1 MLNYKL
7 KQNCIDP
14 NSIQPIQDYLKSLG
28 IEKVESF
35 INKPDKDDEL
45 SGLLLCNAHQCITA
59 LNQGFTNNKKFLLI
73 VDSDVDGFT
82 SSAIFYRY
90 FKTRYPE
97 TTINYLLHE
106 GKEHGIELDKL
117 PPLDTFDYL
126 IVPDA
131 GSMNLVE
138 QKELADKGKTI
149 IIMDHHNVT
158 SRLDNSNVILVN
170 NQCSPLFSNKSLSGA
185 GVVYKIIQ
193 IYDLMYADI
202 EAWGNRATKYADLAA
217 LGIIADCMDTRVLDN
232 NYIIYHGLN
241 NINNAMIEALIK
253 QQQYSITHN
262 PPTKIDMAFYVAPII
277 NGTIREGTQEEKE
290 LLFKGFIEEPTQ
302 EFFDTEWRGNAR
314 HEDYYAYVART
325 SYNVKNRQ
333 NSKKEKSFLYLC
345 KTIEEKGLDKNKVI
359 AIVTSKDDAI
369 PTPPNITGLIAME
382 LSKKYNKPTLV
393 LRPKIEN
400 GVLTYAGSGRAKQVE
415 NFPSFLQFVRDT
427 DASLY
432 GEGHNFAFGASILA
446 SEYDN
451 FIQQCNER
459 LEDVD
464 FNNEVIEVD
473 AIFSNK
479 KINTKMLYD
488 FAKHE
493 HVYGNLI
500 PQPKIAIE
508 GECLARDLKVMGK
521 DMSSVRLTIGNVA
534 CVKFKDEEL
543 AKAVLNNTSF
553 KYKLIGRP
561 QINYFNG
568 YENIQIMI
576 DDIELIPTAAKL
588 GGLF

>member
-7 KQNCIDP
+7 KDNCIDP
-14 NSIQPIQDYLKSLG
+14 NSVQPIQDYLKSLG

-35 INKPDKDDEL
+35 INKPDKEDEL
-45 SGLLLCNAHQCITA
+45 SGALLCNATKCVQS
-59 LNQGFTNNKKFLLI
+59 LYSGFTSNKRFLLI

-97 TTINYLLHE
+97 VTINYLLHE
-106 GKEHGIELDKL
+106 GKEHGIELNKL
-117 PPLDTFDYL
+117 PSLDTFDYL

-138 QKELADKGKTI
+138 QETLAKEDKII
-149 IIMDHHNVT
+149 IIMDHHNV
-158 SRLDNSNVILVN
+158 SEQLNNDKVILVN
-170 NQCSPLFSNKSLSGA
+170 NQCSPFFTNKNLSGA

-193 IYDLMYADI
+193 LYEECFPEID
-202 EAWGNRATKYADLAA
+202 AWNNRAAKYSDLAA
-217 LGIIADCMDTRVLDN
+217 LGILADCMDTRNLDN
-232 NYIIYHGLN
+232 NYIIYQGLHS
-241 NINNAMIEALIK
+241 INNAMIEALIK
-253 QQQYSITHN
+253 QQEFSIQHN
-262 PPTKIDMAFYVAPII
+262 PPTKIDLVYYIAPLI

-290 LLFKGFIEEPTQ
+290 LLFRGFIEEPTQ
-302 EFFDTEWRGNAR
+302 EYFDSEWRGTTR
-314 HEDYYAYVART
+314 HEDYYKYVART

-333 NSKKEKSFLYLC
+333 NTKKEKSFLYLC
-345 KTIEEKGLDKNKVI
+345 KTIEDKGLDKNKVI
-359 AIVTSKDDAI
+359 AVITSKDDAV

-393 LRPKIEN
+393 LRPKMEN

-446 SEYDN
+446 SEYDS

-459 LEDVD
+459 LEDVNFTSD
-464 FNNEVIEVD
+464 CIEVD
-473 AIFSNK
+473 AIFNAK
-479 KINTKMLYD
+479 HINTRMLLE
-488 FAKHE
+488 FAKNE
-493 HVYGNLI
+493 HVYGNSI

-508 GECLARDLKVMGK
+508 GECTYNNILVMGT
-521 DMSSVRLTIGNVA
+521 DRTSVRITIGKVS
-534 CVKFKDEEL
+534 CVKFKDKEL
-543 AKAVLNNTSF
+543 ATTALSNKNF
-553 KYKLIGRP
+553 KFRLVGRP
-561 QINYFNG
+561 QINNYNG

-576 DDIELIPTAAKL
+576 ENIELTPVEKI
-588 GGLF
+588 GGLLF